1 MALYEA
7 AGTAYPSGHAA
18 QAVAWIACAVVLVRG
33 GHRLATRFA
42 AVAAAVALAV
52 AVAVTRVY
60 LRVHYLS
67 DVVGGLA
74 LGTGIFAAVGILA
87 VAVTF
92 VRQNAART

>member
-1 MALYEA
+1 M
-7 AGTAYPSGHAA
+7 
-18 QAVAWIACAVVLVRG
+18 RG

-52 AVAVTRVY
+52 AVALTRVY

-74 LGTGIFAAVGILA
+74 LGTGMFAAVGI
-87 VAVTF
+87 VAVTVTF
-92 VRQNAART
+92 IRQNAART